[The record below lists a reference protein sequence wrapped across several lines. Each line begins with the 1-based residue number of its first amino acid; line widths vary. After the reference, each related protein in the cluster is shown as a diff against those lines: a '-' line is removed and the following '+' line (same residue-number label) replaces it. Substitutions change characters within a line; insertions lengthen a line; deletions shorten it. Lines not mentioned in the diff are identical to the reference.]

1 MSKIKYCCV
10 CEKDVVKGSYIRI
23 GKHCLCKSCEAQI
36 IEDAKSLIDPN
47 IMEEMGKPNEPNLR
61 QLAWIIEEFVSEEM
75 TYGMMCFAVFS
86 AMIWNYMRNTN
97 LALSFAI
104 DKLNELQ
111 EIIDSK

>member
-10 CEKDVVKGSYIRI
+10 CENDVVKGSYIRI

-36 IEDAKSLIDPN
+36 IEDVEDSIHPLILD
-47 IMEEMGKPNEPNLR
+47 EMHNRDKFDVNQYSYVFEDF
-61 QLAWIIEEFVSEEM
+61 ISEEISYQ
-75 TYGMMCFAVFS
+75 TMCS
-86 AMIWNYMRNTN
+86 CLSCAMVGEYICMRNSM
-97 LALSFAI
+97 LSVAI